1 MQPNFRLQSISFL
14 SYFLRL
20 AKIRIFASLCLGICG
35 TSLAHNIKAMM
46 TCLSPCYQIQYNG
59 RISPIKIIYLQIK
72 LRFTLI
78 PWLLPQFHN
87 INWKQP
93 CNTCMNKLTILSRIR
108 LIYSIQIVV
117 RFFVDHRIKQ
127 HTSLLVSETV

>member
-46 TCLSPCYQIQYNG
+46 TCPSPCYQIQYNG

-93 CNTCMNKLTILSRIR
+93 CNACMNKYIKTTPAGCEASRHHSNNYFILFK
-108 LIYSIQIVV
+108 LW
-117 RFFVDHRIKQ
+117 
-127 HTSLLVSETV
+127 